1 MFDLKF
7 EGKISFQSF
16 FFWFDMSLTPT
27 IHINGQI
34 LEKLWCR
41 WKGGDVSKWKMDL
54 SDPRLAQPTTNLAS
68 KTSFHGPRMSVVN
81 DILSDKLEIS
91 EGRSLTHLDLFKN
104 SLSY

>member
-7 EGKISFQSF
+7 EGKIAFQSF
-16 FFWFDMSLTPT
+16 FLWFDMSLTPT

-54 SDPRLAQPTTNLAS
+54 SDLRLSQPTTNLTS
-68 KTSFHGPRMSVVN
+68 KTSFHGPRTSFEN
-81 DILSDKLEIS
+81 YFLS
-91 EGRSLTHLDLFKN
+91 N
-104 SLSY
+104 